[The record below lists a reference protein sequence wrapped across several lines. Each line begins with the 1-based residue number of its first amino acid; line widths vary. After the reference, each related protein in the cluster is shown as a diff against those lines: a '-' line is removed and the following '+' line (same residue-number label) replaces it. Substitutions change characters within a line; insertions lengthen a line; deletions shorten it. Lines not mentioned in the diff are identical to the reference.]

1 MEKYVKCNLCGSD
14 NTNLLY
20 TKDSFKIVICK
31 NCGLVYIN
39 PRLDSKTLDQLYNKD
54 NKDFDDQ
61 HFKTN
66 INYYI
71 NTKKDDKKTFE
82 RRLNLIQK
90 YKKQGKLLDIGC
102 SIGTFLDIARKK
114 GWDTFGI
121 DLSKASI
128 DYCTKELKLNVKQ
141 GKLED
146 IKFPSNS
153 FDVVIMSDLLEH
165 VPNPIATLKEANRI
179 LKKEGLLFITT
190 PDIGSITA
198 KLMRT
203 RWVHLKPREH
213 IYYFTPKTI
222 ERILSKTGF
231 KLIECKSLSRVR
243 NLKTIT
249 DALKSY
255 NVLLYKTAKLLIRDS
270 FAKNIRFTVNPYDE
284 IGVFAKKL

>member
-102 SIGTFLDIARKK
+102 SIGTFLDIARKN

-165 VPNPIATLKEANRI
+165 VPNPMATLKEANRI
-179 LKKEGLLFITT
+179 LKKDGLLFITT
-190 PDIGSITA
+190 PNIGSTTA
-198 KLMRT
+198 RLMKT

-222 ERILSKTGF
+222 EKALSKTGF
-231 KLIECKSLSRVR
+231 KLINCKSLGRVR

-255 NVLLYKTAKLLIRDS
+255 NIFLYKTAKLLIRDNLAKKIS
-270 FAKNIRFTVNPYDE
+270 FTLNPYDE
-284 IGVFAKKL
+284 LGVFAKKL